1 MHQRRCGGWISLS
14 STRVSTK
21 AHSPFSD
28 PPHFST
34 VIVKIVCH

>member
-1 MHQRRCGGWISLS
+1 MWRVDFFVLYASLYES
-14 STRVSTK
+14 
-21 AHSPFSD
+21 ALPLLSD